1 MNTLNKFTYW
11 REPVILVLFV
21 GLLFAHKCEP
31 DDLKS
36 DKKELNKVLDGVK
49 VIQKRHKILVDSL
62 KTDNL
67 KKDKLITELR
77 TNTTILETTIINNKK
92 ALKEKQKVIIKYSI
106 QQSAQYIADRYKT
119 KSVTTENNSVVLRD
133 SVPNQI
139 ISELEEK
146 DALEQDTYDY
156 LKIIDNK
163 NGEIKLG
170 EGKLLNKDL
179 ELASKNIEAEVLQT
193 GLNKSLDL
201 NIKTEAA
208 LKRSKNGN
216 TWKWVGIGAAA
227 VGGFFIG
234 KGVSK

>member
-1 MNTLNKFTYW
+1 MNMLKKYW
-11 REPVILVLFV
+11 REVALV
-21 GLLFAHKCEP
+21 GLVIVLLFMSRCEP
-31 DDLKS
+31 DDIRT
-36 DKKELNKVLDGVK
+36 DKQELNKVLDGVK

-62 KTDNL
+62 KMDNL
-67 KKDKLITELR
+67 KKNKLITELR
-77 TNTTILETTIINNKK
+77 TNTAILETTIINNKK
-92 ALKEKQKVIIKYSI
+92 ALKEKQKAITKYSI
-106 QQSAQYIADRYKT
+106 QQSALYIADRYKT
-119 KSVTTENNSVVLRD
+119 KSATAENNSVVLRD

-179 ELASKNIEAEVLQT
+179 ELASKNIEAEALQT

-208 LKRSKNGN
+208 LKRAKNGN
-216 TWKWVGIGAAA
+216 TWKWVGIGTAA

-234 KGVSK
+234 KN

>member
-1 MNTLNKFTYW
+1 MTILKKYY
-11 REPVILVLFV
+11 RELFIV
-21 GLLFAHKCEP
+21 GLVIALLFMSRCEP
-31 DDLKS
+31 DDIKA

-49 VIQKRHKILVDSL
+49 VIQKRNKFLVDSL
-62 KTDNL
+62 KTDNA

-77 TNTTILETTIINNKK
+77 TNTTILETTILNNKK
-92 ALKEKQKVIIKYSI
+92 ALKEKQKAITKYSI

-119 KSVTTENNSVVLRD
+119 TSVSAENNSVILKD

-163 NGEIKLG
+163 NGEIKAG

-179 ELASKNIEAEVLQT
+179 ELASKNIEAEALQT
-193 GLNKSLDL
+193 GLTKSLDL
-201 NIKTEAA
+201 NIKTEAE
-208 LKRSKNGN
+208 LKRAKNGN
-216 TWKWVGIGAAA
+216 TWKWVGMGAAA

-234 KGVSK
+234 RGITK

>member
-1 MNTLNKFTYW
+1 MTILKKYY
-11 REPVILVLFV
+11 RELFIV
-21 GLLFAHKCEP
+21 GLVIALLFMSRCEP
-31 DDLKS
+31 DDIKA

-49 VIQKRHKILVDSL
+49 VIQKRNKFLVDSL
-62 KTDNL
+62 NTDNA

-77 TNTTILETTIINNKK
+77 TNTTILETTILNNKK
-92 ALKEKQKVIIKYSI
+92 ALKEKQKAITKYSI

-119 KSVTTENNSVVLRD
+119 TSVSAENNSVILKD

-156 LKIIDNK
+156 LKSIDNK
-163 NGEIKLG
+163 NGEIKAG

-179 ELASKNIEAEVLQT
+179 ELASKNIEAEALQT
-193 GLNKSLDL
+193 GLTKSLDL
-201 NIKTEAA
+201 NIKTEAE
-208 LKRSKNGN
+208 LKRAKNGN
-216 TWKWVGIGAAA
+216 TWKWVGMGAAA

-234 KGVSK
+234 RGITK